1 MSLILKS
8 TLLIFSV
15 FLLNMGLFAEE
26 SVFDDR
32 EYLEELRKDQQEM
45 RRELQEIK
53 ALLSKLAAQQLQ
65 PKPAPQQPPQLNI
78 TGVVFD
84 IGDNPVFGSETANI
98 VMVEFTDYQCPF
110 CGRYSRETFPE
121 IKKRYIDNGEIRY
134 VVIDQPLPI
143 HPNAPKAAEAAHCAN
158 DQGKFLEIHEA
169 MMSKQESLKDLT
181 SYANALGMNIGEFEN
196 CLNTGK
202 YRDAVSGNIAL
213 AKQLGINGVPGFI
226 I

>member
-1 MSLILKS
+1 MHLMLKS

-15 FLLNMGLFAEE
+15 FLLNMCLFAQE
-26 SVFDDR
+26 SVSEDR

-84 IGDNPVFGSETANI
+84 IGDNH
-98 VMVEFTDYQCPF
+98 
-110 CGRYSRETFPE
+110 
-121 IKKRYIDNGEIRY
+121 K
-134 VVIDQPLPI
+134 
-143 HPNAPKAAEAAHCAN
+143 
-158 DQGKFLEIHEA
+158 A

-202 YRDAVSGNIAL
+202 YVDAVSGNMAL